1 MSEQEQNTPKRP
13 KRIRFGK
20 FPVIIG
26 IGGKSESKDIK
37 LMFIEKGIKKHF
49 TIRIISDKEQ
59 GKLILDFHNTD
70 ETKDKIT
77 NKKEAYTSLMKVIF
91 DLKAVEK
98 DADKINSAF
107 LALLGKMMIS
117 IENNSLLE
125 GRTIIPI
132 AHNSPLLPTVRSGKD
147 LVIEDNGE
155 LAKVISSIHTVDDLG
170 KLGFKVGTVMEG
182 NKARGVVFI
191 KDGKWNYL
199 DMLAFSREI
208 FFLLEPYLSI
218 DGIMTKEQFFAEL
231 KIYPLGHV
239 V

>member
-147 LVIEDNGE
+147 L
-155 LAKVISSIHTVDDLG
+155 DDLG